1 MYMYI
6 YVQSQRLVP
15 FRSRS
20 EHFEL
25 HREDPRI
32 FDQLKK
38 HSIIYSSDRIYQ
50 SILFYTQMLFL
61 MAVLIR
67 SNKRISPNN
76 LSDLFHLKINCFHIH
91 GHKYTQ
97 KQGWSL
103 LQTHVSLWMSIRSI
117 CLNLPISFTRWNK
130 VLLKTSARSADEI
143 SIKIRS
149 FHISSH

>member
-1 MYMYI
+1 MYI

-32 FDQLKK
+32 CHQLKK
-38 HSIIYSSDRIYQ
+38 AISLEHNITFYQ
-50 SILFYTQMLFL
+50 SILFHTQMLFL

-117 CLNLPISFTRWNK
+117 CLNLPISFTR
-130 VLLKTSARSADEI
+130 
-143 SIKIRS
+143 
-149 FHISSH
+149 